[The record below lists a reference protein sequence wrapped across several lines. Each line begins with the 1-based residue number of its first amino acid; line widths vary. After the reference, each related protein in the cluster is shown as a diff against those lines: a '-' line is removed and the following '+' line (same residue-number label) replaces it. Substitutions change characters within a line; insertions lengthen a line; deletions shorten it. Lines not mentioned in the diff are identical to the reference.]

1 MGGPPSGPK
10 GGSNG
15 PMGGSNGPMGG
26 GPPRRMSS
34 KNETINP

>member
-1 MGGPPSGPK
+1 MGGPPSGPQ

-26 GPPRRMSS
+26 GPPRRISS
-34 KNETINP
+34 KNETFNP

>member
-10 GGSNG
+10 
-15 PMGGSNGPMGG
+15 GGSNGPMGG